1 MEAQSVDV
9 IIASKLDRLFRSA
22 KKALDFLEEAKSRG
36 ISLHFIDLGGDVCN
50 GIGQLVFTILSAVA
64 EQERGRIRERIAE
77 AKERQRSNGHY
88 QSGNIAFGYRL
99 EDGKLVKD
107 DVQQKCLS
115 VLRKKRLTG
124 ASYRQLSQYVA
135 HEWGMELSHNAIRVI
150 LTGKRKFG
158 ITITQAEV
166 H

>member
-1 MEAQSVDV
+1 
-9 IIASKLDRLFRSA
+9 
-22 KKALDFLEEAKSRG
+22 
-36 ISLHFIDLGGDVCN
+36 LGGEDVCN

-77 AKERQRSNGHY
+77 AKERQRSNAHY
-88 QSGNIAFGYRL
+88 QGGNIAFGYRL
-99 EDGKLVKD
+99 EDGKLVAD

-115 VLRKKRLTG
+115 VLRKKRLAG

-150 LTGKRKFG
+150 LSGKRKFG
-158 ITITQAEV
+158 VSITQAEV